1 MLGRLR
7 CVGQSSQG
15 NTQRKMARK
24 CQLDAS
30 SSKGNKSL
38 SHACA
43 PRVDRC
49 HLCFLAPAKTPNI
62 PALMKAASHPL
73 MRHVDGRP
81 SSLQPAR
88 SFACVLLCIPIS
100 LANERTG
107 VEVMRGHGLRNSHS
121 WPLPGGKPANLQTNM
136 PHPVLELPRAS
147 GRSCDL
153 RPTATTGSTVGSDL
167 ARRLFCF

>member
-1 MLGRLR
+1 MLAHLASTDITSVSWR
-7 CVGQSSQG
+7 QQ
-15 NTQRKMARK
+15 KM
-24 CQLDAS
+24 
-30 SSKGNKSL
+30 
-38 SHACA
+38 
-43 PRVDRC
+43 
-49 HLCFLAPAKTPNI
+49 PNI
-62 PALMKAASHPL
+62 LALMKAASHPL

-88 SFACVLLCIPIS
+88 SFACALRCIPIS

-167 ARRLFCF
+167 ARLLFCF